1 MISIMGEKNM
11 THKKMIIITILTIF
25 IIGMCLSPVT
35 ASHTFQVG
43 KYKATVSDKQYKKLK
58 KASKNEDDYYS
69 VSVKT
74 KNTYKFKKYKYKTIT
89 KKKWKYKKVLEYKDV
104 WSSDWSDYTTYEY
117 NVNKY
122 WKNGWTWY
130 GSTTTDEDNGHV
142 HKYFSKFKKKVPVKV
157 KVKTKKYSTVKK
169 HYRMEIES
177 NGDAWIY
184 KGYNVVKV
192 GAVNL

>member
-1 MISIMGEKNM
+1 M

-35 ASHTFQVG
+35 ASHTFKVG

-58 KASKNEDDYYS
+58 KVSKNEDDYYS

-74 KNTYKFKKYKYKTIT
+74 KNTYKVKKYKYKTVT
-89 KKKWKYKKVLEYKDV
+89 KKKWKYKTVLDNKFVYY
-104 WSSDWSDYTTYEY
+104 SASDGGGCDYYDYHTMS
-117 NVNKY
+117 KY
-122 WKNGWTWY
+122 TKKGWTWY
-130 GSTTTDEDNGHV
+130 GSYYKDYNYDDGSSVT
-142 HKYFSKFKKKVPVKV
+142 KYFYKFKKKVPVKV